1 MYLIY
6 SVLARV
12 FVGILIAVWLI
23 MAALCCLLWLP
34 LTAWEWIA
42 SRWAKAPWETLAA
55 LLVLAVLVV
64 AALTYRPPS
73 RINGGIWT
81 ATVRPLPWPETGPGL
96 VVRPITHFARP
107 RR

>member
-6 SVLARV
+6 SVLARI
-12 FVGILIAVWLI
+12 FVGLLIAVWIVL
-23 MAALCCLLWLP
+23 AALCCLFWLP
-34 LTAWEWIA
+34 MHAGAWLA
-42 SRWAKAPWETLAA
+42 TRWAKAPWETLAA
-55 LLVLAVLVV
+55 VLVLAVVVV

-73 RINGGIWT
+73 RLDGGIWT

-96 VVRPITHFARP
+96 VVRPITHFART

>member
-6 SVLARV
+6 SVLARL
-12 FVGILIAVWLI
+12 IAICLIAVWIIL
-23 MAALCCLLWLP
+23 AAFCCLLWLP

-42 SRWAKAPWETLAA
+42 ARWAKSPWETTAA
-55 LLVLAVLVV
+55 VLVLAIVVV

-73 RINGGIWT
+73 RLDGGIWT

-96 VVRPITHFARP
+96 VVRPITHFART

>member
-1 MYLIY
+1 MRLIY
-6 SVLARV
+6 DTLAWILAILLMAVWMVLAA
-12 FVGILIAVWLI
+12 F
-23 MAALCCLLWLP
+23 CCLLWLP

-42 SRWAKAPWETLAA
+42 TRWAKAPWETLAA

-96 VVRPITHFARP
+96 VVRPVSHFARTG
-107 RR
+107 R